1 MAETSSLDA
10 RLDAILAQSHIFA
23 PAAVLVGAAALGLLR
38 GPGAAV
44 LALAGGALLGAIAA
58 LWNSLRVIA
67 GDAPLTLHEAI
78 DLGAPSEL
86 QERKQKILL
95 ALKDLQREHA
105 LGKISEYDY
114 KDLSARYRAE
124 AKQLLREM
132 DEDLA
137 PARKKAEALLAARL
151 AGETPAADEPP
162 ADPTDDADEP
172 AEEAPPPP
180 KKKAKARA
188 KAPRPAPSAAP
199 EDGDPEA

>member
-1 MAETSSLDA
+1 MAETSPLDA
-10 RLDAILAQSHIFA
+10 RLDALLAQSHIFA
-23 PAAVLVGAAALGLLR
+23 PAAVLVGAATLGLLR

-67 GDAPLTLHEAI
+67 GDAPLSLHEAI

-114 KDLSARYRAE
+114 NDLSARYRAE

-137 PARKKAEALLAARL
+137 PARQKAEALLAARL
-151 AGETPAADEPP
+151 AGESTPADEPDP
-162 ADPTDDADEP
+162 ANADADEP

-180 KKKAKARA
+180 KKKAQAKA
-188 KAPRPAPSAAP
+188 KAPRPAP